1 MQFFQTKLIDPCNE
15 HVFHLYIFG
24 FAYIQSGPLTVLFN
38 LDLLVAVLLAPLVVL
53 QEDLNICTLDP
64 LAVLQEDRQ
73 NYYKY
78 KEI

>member
-1 MQFFQTKLIDPCNE
+1 M
-15 HVFHLYIFG
+15 
-24 FAYIQSGPLTVLFN
+24 LFN

-64 LAVLQEDRQ
+64 LVVLQEDRQ